1 MTQRHRT
8 RPSRQRDPDQVE
20 TPFQYPTG
28 SPPRGEFLCRAAD
41 PVALPGCRHAA
52 VGGIAALLHL
62 AEQQQAVPLRHKIDF
77 AGTSAPPSCKDA
89 MPGQSQIEYR
99 HPFGDAAG
107 ALFAAPV
114 TLFSVHLVAYPSW
127 RRFGPSPVRSRARR

>member
-28 SPPRGEFLCRAAD
+28 SPPRGEFLAARR
-41 PVALPGCRHAA
+41 PVAPGCRHAA
-52 VGGIAALLHL
+52 VGGIAAVLHV

-77 AGTSAPPSCKDA
+77 AGVRATVLQDA

-107 ALFAAPV
+107 GLFAAPV
-114 TLFSVHLVAYPSW
+114 TLFSVQLVAYPSR